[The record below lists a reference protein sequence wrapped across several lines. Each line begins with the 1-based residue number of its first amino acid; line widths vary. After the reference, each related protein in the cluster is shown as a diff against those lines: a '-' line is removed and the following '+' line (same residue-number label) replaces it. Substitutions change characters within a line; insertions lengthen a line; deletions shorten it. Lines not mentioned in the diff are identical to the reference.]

1 MVNPVKQNA
10 GQIPLSTQ
18 NFFESDGKTVSLP
31 WRAFLRNIS
40 SSVGGETGTDGLP
53 ALIIRMNDL
62 ANQVGFQATEIEQL
76 YALDA
81 ATAQAIAIG
90 ALIARIG
97 VIERGASAVVPAPV
111 RPPATAIDLVLPHRP
126 ASSFPDSFVSWP
138 PGAPALSQLGRLLA
152 IRALPAG
159 VYTPTIGTNSVYV
172 RVQAP
177 GGPGGSTPATGAGQS
192 AAAAGGPAGSYAEGY
207 FTSGFS
213 GMTVSLGTPGVATA
227 GAAGTNSTAASF
239 GALINCPGGSTAL
252 LATVL
257 SAPGFVPGSN
267 ISALP
272 TVTPSAAQIDMEAGI
287 GGDPGIVIVAGTL
300 SIGGRGGNSRL
311 GKGGQPKP
319 GLGSNVPTGY
329 GAGGSGAN
337 AGASQVAQAGAAPS
351 PGFVEVWEFS

>member
-1 MVNPVKQNA
+1 MVNPVKLNA

-40 SSVGGETGTDGLP
+40 SAVGGDTGNDGLP
-53 ALIIRMNDL
+53 ALIIRVNDL
-62 ANQVGFQATEIEQL
+62 ADQVGFQATEIEQL

-90 ALIARIG
+90 SLIARIG
-97 VIERGASAVVPAPV
+97 FLERGASAVVPMPN
-111 RPPATAIDLVLPHRP
+111 RPSAIAIDLVSPQRP
-126 ASSFPDSFVSWP
+126 APSFPDSFVSWP

-152 IRALPAG
+152 IRVLPAG
-159 VYTPTIGTNSVYV
+159 AYTATFGTNSVYV

-192 AAAAGGPAGSYAEGY
+192 AAAPGGPAGSYADGY
-207 FTSGFS
+207 FTSGFN
-213 GMTVSLGTPGVATA
+213 GAMVNLGTAGVATA

-239 GALINCPGGSTAL
+239 GSLIICPGGQAGA
-252 LATVL
+252 LATAI
-257 SAPGFVPGSN
+257 SAPGFTPGSI
-267 ISALP
+267 ISVLP
-272 TVTPSAAQIDMEAGI
+272 TVSPSTAQIEVEAGI
-287 GGDPGIVIVAGTL
+287 GGDPGVVIVAGTL
-300 SIGGRGGNSRL
+300 SLGGRGGNSRL

-319 GLGSNVPTGY
+319 GLGSNLPTGY

-337 AGASQVAQAGAAPS
+337 ASASQAAQAGAAPS